1 MRLKAYDKIV
11 DSARKLALRSQFLP
25 QPFLIMLAAIS
36 TGGSAARA
44 VFTDTSL
51 QNFINRDI
59 RAYDEAVRNGDKGL
73 HYLEGK
79 GRWSANKGKTKG
91 ESKGGDGKKRNE
103 KKAKGKKKVDI
114 QIDPDL
120 DEEEEAEDRV
130 YGVEGEIGWGYKP
143 VLPRKFSPYLNV
155 ILGQEM
161 LASKAFKGAI
171 CASMEIYRTYKANRD
186 LVYLTRAYELD
197 PWNPFICLL
206 IAQAYLGRAMTRQSD
221 NKNYQI
227 AQVRTFLFSSFIVL
241 IILLGAGDGF
251 LISISQT
258 FA

>member
-91 ESKGGDGKKRNE
+91 EIKGGDGKKKSG
-103 KKAKGKKKVDI
+103 KKVKGKKKADA
-114 QIDPDL
+114 QTDPDL

-130 YGVEGEIGWGYKP
+130 YGAEADIGWGYKP
-143 VLPRKFSPYLNV
+143 ILPKKFSPYLNV

-171 CASMEIYRTYKANRD
+171 CTSME
-186 LVYLTRAYELD
+186 VY
-197 PWNPFICLL
+197 
-206 IAQAYLGRAMTRQSD
+206 
-221 NKNYQI
+221 
-227 AQVRTFLFSSFIVL
+227 
-241 IILLGAGDGF
+241 
-251 LISISQT
+251 QT
-258 FA
+258 L